1 MIADAAP
8 PEASAEPAPSATNSA
23 AAPSAS
29 VSPEASAG
37 PPPPA
42 ASAPP
47 LSSSPSG
54 EVKLPDSREATP
66 ADHQRTEFGKIA
78 LSLGFAVV
86 FGLLALYLVR
96 KVGGLAR
103 RVWQWL
109 DQNPERVP
117 AIRLKSIE
125 VVGTRTLRSALLTA
139 VGLGKWLVQFA
150 IVYAWLVCSL
160 WLYPSTRGYA
170 HRMTGVAL
178 SPVSGFIDWLSG
190 ALPLALVAVVAGV
203 AVLILLRF
211 VALFFEG
218 VSRGETELAW
228 LPADLAPATSLLIR
242 TGIVVTALFFATP
255 LVTGDLE
262 SGLTRLGIV
271 LLGALA
277 LSSTPLAAS
286 VVVGAWTLYT
296 RRLTRGDY
304 VEVGG
309 RSGRILEVDL
319 WEVRLSGERGE
330 EVRVP
335 HLLTLFHPTR
345 VFGARPVITVAVSVT
360 PGAPPSK
367 VLEILTERAQRH
379 SAESEVRLLGA
390 DADGVHYLVSLSSDA
405 ARAETALLIDLL
417 DGLGQAKI
425 ALGRRAVDRP
435 AK

>member
-1 MIADAAP
+1 LP
-8 PEASAEPAPSATNSA
+8 
-23 AAPSAS
+23 
-29 VSPEASAG
+29 
-37 PPPPA
+37 
-42 ASAPP
+42 
-47 LSSSPSG
+47 SSSPG
-54 EVKLPDSREATP
+54 EVKLPDTREATP
-66 ADHQRTEFGKIA
+66 ADHQRTEFTKTA

-125 VVGTRTLRSALLTA
+125 VVGKRTLRSGLLTA
-139 VGLGKWLVQFA
+139 VGLGKWLVQFG

-178 SPVSGFIDWLSG
+178 APLSGFIDWLVG
-190 ALPLALVAVVAGV
+190 ALPLALVVVVAGV
-203 AVLILLRF
+203 AVFILLRF

-218 VSRGETELAW
+218 VSRGETELDW
-228 LPADLAPATSLLIR
+228 LPPELAPPTSLLIR
-242 TGIVVTALFFATP
+242 SGIVVTALFFATP

-277 LSSTPLAAS
+277 LSSTPLVAS

-296 RRLTRGDY
+296 RRLTGGDY
-304 VEVGG
+304 VEIGG
-309 RSGRILEVDL
+309 RSGRIVEVDL
-319 WEVRLSGERGE
+319 WEVRLAGERGE
-330 EVRVP
+330 AVRVP

-345 VFGARPVITVAVSVT
+345 VFGPRRSITVALSV
-360 PGAPPSK
+360 APSAPQAK
-367 VLEILTERAQRH
+367 ALEVLTERAARH
-379 SAESEVRLLGA
+379 STESEVRVVGA
-390 DADGVHYLVSLSSDA
+390 DADGVHYRISIFSDA
-405 ARAETALLIDLL
+405 AQAESALLLELL
-417 DGLGQAKI
+417 DGLGQARI
-425 ALGRRAVDRP
+425 ALGRCAIDRP